1 MISKLSQEAEDRV
14 WSNEG
19 LFLKKKKKKIG
30 LSNCNTLSL
39 SAKFCSIF
47 CKTSHQ
53 LPSITFLLLSSVR
66 NKKEKAKKRLCP
78 EKLPVDE
85 KLQSRVRMQEGHE
98 WHFSFKCWTF
108 PGESRAASK
117 RTETVMRLSPHR
129 GCKVKTVHPQPPN
142 AKPVVSVS
150 LDSAP
155 SAVGWATAKQV
166 QPTGYLLSG

>member
-1 MISKLSQEAEDRV
+1 MKPWTEMISKLSQEAEDRV

-19 LFLKKKKKKIG
+19 LFLKKKKKIG

-129 GCKVKTVHPQPPN
+129 GWKVKLFIHSHRMPN
-142 AKPVVSVS
+142 RLCP
-150 LDSAP
+150 
-155 SAVGWATAKQV
+155 
-166 QPTGYLLSG
+166 YL